1 MQILNQ
7 LFEVFIY
14 FIMKK
19 EIELDFIQL
28 KKKKCFVILNFKI
41 KTYTLSCLFF
51 EKYLIMFITL
61 INYMY

>member
-14 FIMKK
+14 FITKK
-19 EIELDFIQL
+19 EIELEFIQL
-28 KKKKCFVILNFKI
+28 KKKSFVILKFKI

-61 INYMY
+61 INYRY

>member
-7 LFEVFIY
+7 LFKVFIY
-14 FIMKK
+14 FIIKK
-19 EIELDFIQL
+19 EIELEFIQL
-28 KKKKCFVILNFKI
+28 KKKCFVILNFKI

-61 INYMY
+61 INYIY

>member
-7 LFEVFIY
+7 LFKVFIY
-14 FIMKK
+14 FIIKK
-19 EIELDFIQL
+19 EIELEFIQL
-28 KKKKCFVILNFKI
+28 KKKCFVILNFKI

-61 INYMY
+61 INYRY

>member
-14 FIMKK
+14 FITKK
-19 EIELDFIQL
+19 EIELEFIQL
-28 KKKKCFVILNFKI
+28 KKKCFVILNFKI

-61 INYMY
+61 INYRY

>member
-14 FIMKK
+14 FIIKK
-19 EIELDFIQL
+19 EIELEFIQL
-28 KKKKCFVILNFKI
+28 KKKCFVILNFKI

-61 INYMY
+61 INYIY

>member
-19 EIELDFIQL
+19 EIELEFIQL
-28 KKKKCFVILNFKI
+28 KKKNAL
-41 KTYTLSCLFF
+41 LF
-51 EKYLIMFITL
+51 
-61 INYMY
+61 

>member
-19 EIELDFIQL
+19 EIELELIQL
-28 KKKKCFVILNFKI
+28 KKKCFVILNFKI

-61 INYMY
+61 TSR